1 MSELSSLIQALAHQ
15 LQARRLSLA
24 TAESCTGGLVAKLCT
39 DLPGSSAWFDCGFI
53 SYSNLSKQRLLGV
66 AAATL
71 NQYGAVS
78 EAVVREMANGALQ
91 QSDAQVSL
99 AISGIAG
106 PGGGSAEKPVGLVCF
121 AWALPN
127 QTVISQTQYF
137 QGGRDSIRQQAAYYA
152 CKQLLTDLS

>member
-15 LQARRLSLA
+15 LQARHLALA

-127 QTVISQTQYF
+127 QAVISQTQYF
-137 QGGRDSIRQQAAYYA
+137 QGKRDSIRQQAAYYA
-152 CKQLLTDLS
+152 CKQLLTSLS